1 MRIHKKDFFWII
13 ILVASGLFF
22 LNIFFY
28 GNTQVKLS
36 LKNDLPVT
44 QFPPPA
50 KTRSQVISEVL
61 NKLERGV
68 PAQTQS
74 NIKPKET
81 PPPNYLELLG
91 TIIGPPSLAFIH
103 NLKTDIQRL
112 YKINDFIEDLK
123 VVGIM
128 RGKVLLLGKDMVW
141 ELLLR
146 AGSRQREKAGPAIFQ
161 DASGVMVVDR
171 IEVIKEIPKANELLK
186 KIRISQ
192 ISDIE
197 THKVKGFR
205 IDNIPAG
212 SIIEDAGIKSG
223 DIIQSVQDKEIQ
235 SMRDAMQSLEQIR
248 NLPLIKVIVIR
259 DSLPIILQYQVIN

>member
-1 MRIHKKDFFWII
+1 MRIHKQDLSWII
-13 ILVASGLFF
+13 ILIVSGFLF
-22 LNIFFY
+22 LNIFIPR
-28 GNTQVKLS
+28 NTQLKLS

-68 PAQTQS
+68 PAQT
-74 NIKPKET
+74 
-81 PPPNYLELLG
+81 PPNHLELLG

-112 YKINDFIEDLK
+112 YRINDFIEDLK
-123 VVGIM
+123 VIGIM
-128 RGKVLLLGKDMVW
+128 RGKVLLLGKEMVW

-161 DASGVMVVDR
+161 DTSGMMVVDR
-171 IEVIKEIPKANELLK
+171 IKVIKQIPKANELLK

-192 ISDIE
+192 VSDIE
-197 THKVKGFR
+197 TQKVKGFR
-205 IDNIPAG
+205 IDNVPAG
-212 SIIEDAGIKSG
+212 SIIEEAGIKSG
-223 DIIQSVQDKEIQ
+223 DIIHSVQDKEIQ

-248 NLPLIKVIVIR
+248 NLPLIKVILIR
-259 DSLPIILQYQVIN
+259 DNLPIILQYQIRN